1 MQLSDNISCIIP
13 HPKQSDF
20 LNLPQHKD
28 PDFLFSII
36 THFRK
41 RSDHWKEV
49 QSFRWENKIHHTRD
63 AEKEYIKHK
72 IELLDCDLCLYL
84 RKYPDVDTALQAF
97 CTSMKGYVNT
107 YGEELIRRALKR
119 LE

>member
-1 MQLSDNISCIIP
+1 MQLSDNISCIIQ

-20 LNLPQHKD
+20 LNLPKLKD
-28 PDFLFSII
+28 PDFLFSVI

-41 RSDHWKEV
+41 RSEHWKEV
-49 QSFRWENKIHHTRD
+49 QAFRWENKIHHTRD

-72 IELLDCDLCLYL
+72 IKLLDGDLCLYL
-84 RKYPDVDTALQAF
+84 RKYPDADTALQEF
-97 CTSMKGYVNT
+97 CSNMKGYVNT
-107 YGEELIRRALKR
+107 YGEDLIRRAILR